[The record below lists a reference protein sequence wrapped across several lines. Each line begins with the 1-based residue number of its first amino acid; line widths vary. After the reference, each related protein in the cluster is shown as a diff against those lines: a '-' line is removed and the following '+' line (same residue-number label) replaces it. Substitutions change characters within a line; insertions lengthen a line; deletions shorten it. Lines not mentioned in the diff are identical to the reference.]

1 MTTDIESRPKLSPR
15 DFLKARR
22 PERFSDSVRK
32 EVGKLDRSVLEY
44 QLATLN
50 RRNLELAFEDFAKK
64 LCEKV
69 ICPNLLEQTGPVA
82 GGDGKVDTQT
92 FPVSEQTKA
101 LWFVGVNENS
111 HEDRWAFAVSTQED
125 WKAKCRKDV
134 RKISATNRDYK
145 KAFCV
150 TNMYTKANQR
160 SDIEDSLKEETGIDV
175 RILDIS
181 WIMDQVFSNGYEQL
195 AIDAL
200 SIDIDWRREIEVGSN
215 DYTKTH
221 RLQNIEN
228 EIKDEINASKILLHQ
243 LDWLLEVAI
252 LSKELEKPVVET
264 KGLFDR
270 AVVAS
275 EKFGSSYQQFNA
287 HYQYAWAAYW
297 WFEEIELFRE
307 QLRFCVDLAKNIGQ
321 SGQWG
326 SVVSLLGLYS
336 GHSRNSKNE
345 NLADYDSLA
354 SETKNILLGLAE
366 KDERPS
372 NSLMSKAYIEL
383 LNLQSIESIDQTTK
397 IFSSLLSI
405 VKEGELL
412 VGFSFIELYDL
423 ITELDCIFGE
433 LDSYELLLDYFTEQ
447 TSRRDGD
454 TKGALLSLKRGARR
468 LESDEPYQAIK
479 LIGKSLLGLY
489 KKEAKKDLYVAL
501 NLLSECYQKADLL
514 WASRANLL
522 LAASIITD
530 EFWKSG
536 DLLSAQAYVYIR
548 LSIIE
553 LKLGRINY
561 ALSWWELACIVDAN
575 LEGAILT
582 EKENQRID
590 AYLSQCILNA
600 DLETLECF
608 SKLPDLLDRYQLFS
622 SRAMLLYAL
631 GHEDIVKE
639 EYELKVDQEY
649 INYLKIVRDTDLG
662 ASVPILINCDVRYST
677 IETSVMG
684 AVITVSFPLRS
695 PLAELAET
703 LLSVIE
709 GFFST
714 CMVDQVF
721 VYESRLDI
729 EITADDDDEIEIS
742 HEVDDASGTL
752 KMSVLCSSFTPD
764 MLNVSGQK
772 IIQDWLH
779 DFVIDVFSRMVRPK
793 NPERTLDSMLGE
805 DRALERSVSFGACFV
820 GLQNIM
826 GNDAVSRIKSL
837 LHDAEYKRYEML
849 RTLPWDSSFPKPI
862 PTPKPLTDLKPGKGE
877 PPEGL
882 IDRESLTHKDM
893 KVQDL
898 IKIRLWDRTVWCGIG
913 FALYPNG
920 DIELTVL
927 FEDKQAAAAIFEDLE
942 KEIGNEDSEDR
953 LRISIIKNIDQKKP
967 AHYRVCISENFTF
980 DSNKTVQMIARI
992 NTMTPS
998 TSENLD
1004 RFISAFNERKSYLL
1018 SYAVVKNEKIIGNY
1032 SSKKKSIRKYG
1043 INVIEAWEIGPNDI
1057 EGMAIHSDDDPL
1069 IPERVSNP
1077 PIIETL
1083 KRKFRQ

>member
-32 EVGKLDRSVLEY
+32 EIGKLDRSVLEY

-50 RRNLELAFEDFAKK
+50 KRNLELAFEDFAKK

-150 TNMYTKANQR
+150 TSMYTKANQR

-181 WIMDQVFSNGYEQL
+181 WIMDQIFSNGYEQL

-215 DYTKTH
+215 DYTKTL
-221 RLQNIEN
+221 RLQNLEN
-228 EIKDEINASKILLHQ
+228 DIKDEINSSEILLHQ

-297 WFEEIELFRE
+297 WFEDIELFRE
-307 QLRFCVDLAKNIGQ
+307 QLRFCVDLAKKIEQ
-321 SGQWG
+321 SRQWG

-336 GHSRNSKNE
+336 SHSRNSKNE

-354 SETKNILLGLAE
+354 PETKNILLGLAE

-372 NSLMSKAYIEL
+372 NALMSKAYIEL
-383 LNLQSIESIDQTTK
+383 LNLQSIESIDQTTE

-423 ITELDCIFGE
+423 ITGLDSIFGE
-433 LDSYELLLDYFTEQ
+433 VDSYELLLDYFTEQ

-479 LIGKSLLGLY
+479 LIGKSLMGLY
-489 KKEAKKDLYVAL
+489 KNETKKDLYVAL
-501 NLLSECYQKADLL
+501 NLLSECYQKAGLL

-536 DLLSAQAYVYIR
+536 DLLSAQAYIYIR

-561 ALSWWELACIVDAN
+561 ALSWWELACIIDAN

-582 EKENQRID
+582 KKESQRID

-608 SKLPDLLDRYQLFS
+608 SKLPDLLDRYRLFS

-631 GHEDIVKE
+631 GHEDIVVKE
-639 EYELKVDQEY
+639 EYELKIDQEY

-662 ASVPILINCDVRYST
+662 ASVPMLINCDVRYST

-695 PLAELAET
+695 PLVELAET

-742 HEVDDASGTL
+742 HEVDDASGAL

-849 RTLPWDSSFPKPI
+849 RILPWDSSFPKPI
-862 PTPKPLTDLKPGKGE
+862 PTSKPLTDLKPGKGA

-882 IDRESLTHKDM
+882 IDSESLTHKDM

-898 IKIRLWDRTVWCGIG
+898 IKIRLWDRTVWCGTG
-913 FALYPNG
+913 FTLYPNG
-920 DIELTVL
+920 DIKLTVL
-927 FEDKQAAAAIFEDLE
+927 FEDEQAAAAIFEDLE

-953 LRISIIKNIDQKKP
+953 LRISIIKNIDQKKL
-967 AHYRVCISENFTF
+967 AHYRVCISE
-980 DSNKTVQMIARI
+980 I
-992 NTMTPS
+992 
-998 TSENLD
+998 
-1004 RFISAFNERKSYLL
+1004 
-1018 SYAVVKNEKIIGNY
+1018 
-1032 SSKKKSIRKYG
+1032 
-1043 INVIEAWEIGPNDI
+1043 
-1057 EGMAIHSDDDPL
+1057 
-1069 IPERVSNP
+1069 
-1077 PIIETL
+1077 
-1083 KRKFRQ
+1083 

>member
-32 EVGKLDRSVLEY
+32 EIGKLDRSVLEY

-92 FPVSEQTKA
+92 FPVSEQTKV
-101 LWFVGVNENS
+101 LWFIGVNETS

-181 WIMDQVFSNGYEQL
+181 WIMDQIFSNGYEQL

-200 SIDIDWRREIEVGSN
+200 SIDIDWRREVEVGAN
-215 DYTKTH
+215 DYTKTL
-221 RLQNIEN
+221 RLEKLENNIKN
-228 EIKDEINASKILLHQ
+228 EINASEILPHQ

-252 LSKELEKPVVET
+252 LSKELERPVIET

-270 AVVAS
+270 AIVAS
-275 EKFGSSYQQFNA
+275 EKFGGSYQQFHA

-307 QLRFCVDLAKNIGQ
+307 QLRFCVDLAKKIGQ

-326 SVVSLLGLYS
+326 DVVSLLGLYS
-336 GHSRNSKNE
+336 SHSRSSKNE
-345 NLADYDSLA
+345 SLSDYESLV
-354 SETKNILLGLAE
+354 SEAKSILTSLSE

-372 NSLMSKAYIEL
+372 NALMSKAYIEL
-383 LNLQSIESIDQTTK
+383 LSLQSIESADQATE

-405 VKEGELL
+405 VKDGELL
-412 VGFSFIELYDL
+412 VGFSFTELYDL
-423 ITELDCIFGE
+423 ITELDSIFGE
-433 LDSYELLLDYFTEQ
+433 LESYELLLDYFTEQ

-479 LIGKSLLGLY
+479 FIGKSLVGLY
-489 KKEAKKDLYVAL
+489 KKETKKDLYVAL
-501 NLLSECYQKADLL
+501 NLLSECYRKVDLL

-536 DLLSAQAYVYIR
+536 DLLSAQVYIYIR

-561 ALSWWELACIVDAN
+561 ALSWWELACIVDTS
-575 LEGAILT
+575 LEIEVLT
-582 EKENQRID
+582 ENEQQRID

-600 DLETLECF
+600 EFEALKCF
-608 SKLPDLLDRYQLFS
+608 TELPDLLDKYQLFS

-631 GHEDIVKE
+631 GYEDIVQE
-639 EYELKVDQEY
+639 EYELKIDQEY
-649 INYLKIVRDTDLG
+649 IDYLKVVRDTDLG
-662 ASVPILINCDVRYST
+662 ASVPELINCDVRYSS
-677 IETSVMG
+677 IETSVLG
-684 AVITVSFPLRS
+684 ALISVSFPFRS
-695 PLAELAET
+695 PLVELAET

-721 VYESRLDI
+721 VYESRLEI

-752 KMSVLCSSFTPD
+752 KINVLCSSFTLD

-772 IIQDWLH
+772 IIQEWLH

-793 NPERTLDSMLGE
+793 NPERTLESMLGE
-805 DRALERSVSFGACFV
+805 DKALERSVSFGACFV

-837 LHDAEYKRYEML
+837 LHDEEHKRYDML
-849 RTLPWDSSFPKPI
+849 RSLPWDSSFPKSK
-862 PTPKPLTDLKPGKGE
+862 PTTKPLTELKSGEGE

-882 IDRESLTHKDM
+882 INSESLSHKDV

-898 IKIRLWDRTVWCGIG
+898 IKIRLWDRTVWCGTG
-913 FALYPNG
+913 FALYHNG
-920 DIELTVL
+920 DIELTLL
-927 FEDKQAAAAIFEDLE
+927 FEDEQAAAAIFEDLE
-942 KEIGNEDSEDR
+942 NKIGSEDNEDR
-953 LRISIIKNIDQKKP
+953 LRISIIRNIDRKNP

-980 DSNKTVQMIARI
+980 DSNKTVQMIARK

-1004 RFISAFNERKSYLL
+1004 RFLSAFNERKSYTL
-1018 SYAVVKNEKIIGNY
+1018 SYAVVKNERIIE
-1032 SSKKKSIRKYG
+1032 SSLAKKKTIRKFD
-1043 INVIEAWEIGPNDI
+1043 INVLEAWKVGPNDI
-1057 EGMAIHSDDDPL
+1057 EVMAIHSDDDPL
-1069 IPERVSNP
+1069 IPEGVSNP
-1077 PIIETL
+1077 PIIESL
-1083 KRKFRQ
+1083 KRKFR

>member
-1 MTTDIESRPKLSPR
+1 MIIDIERRPKLSPR

-32 EVGKLDRSVLEY
+32 EIGKLDRSVLEY

-92 FPVSEQTKA
+92 FPVSEQTKV

-160 SDIEDSLKEETGIDV
+160 SDLEDSLKKETGIDV

-181 WIMDQVFSNGYEQL
+181 WIMDQIFSNGYEQL

-200 SIDIDWRREIEVGSN
+200 SIDIDWRREVEVGAN
-215 DYTKTH
+215 DYTKTL
-221 RLQNIEN
+221 RLQKLETNIKN
-228 EIKDEINASKILLHQ
+228 EINTSEILLHQ

-252 LSKELEKPVVET
+252 LSKELEKPIVET

-270 AVVAS
+270 AIMAS
-275 EKFGSSYQQFNA
+275 EKFGGSYQQFHA

-307 QLRFCVDLAKNIGQ
+307 QLHFCIDLAKKIGQ
-321 SGQWG
+321 PGQWG
-326 SVVSLLGLYS
+326 NVVSLLGLYS
-336 GHSRNSKNE
+336 SHSRHSKNE
-345 NLADYDSLA
+345 SLTDYETLA
-354 SETKNILLGLAE
+354 SEARNVLVALAG

-383 LNLQSIESIDQTTK
+383 LNLQSIESADQATEV
-397 IFSSLLSI
+397 FSSLLSI
-405 VKEGELL
+405 VKDGELL
-412 VGFSFIELYDL
+412 VGFSFNELYDL
-423 ITELDCIFGE
+423 ITELDSIFGE
-433 LDSYELLLDYFTEQ
+433 VDSYELLLDYFAEQ

-479 LIGKSLLGLY
+479 FIGKSLMGLY
-489 KKEAKKDLYVAL
+489 KKETKKDLYVAL
-501 NLLSECYQKADLL
+501 NLLSECYQKVDLL

-522 LAASIITD
+522 LAASIVTD
-530 EFWKSG
+530 EFWRSG
-536 DLLSAQAYVYIR
+536 DLLSSQVYIYIR

-553 LKLGRINY
+553 LKLGRVNY
-561 ALSWWELACIVDAN
+561 ALSWWETACIVDTN
-575 LEGAILT
+575 LEIAILT
-582 EKENQRID
+582 ENEHQRID

-600 DLETLECF
+600 DLEALNCF
-608 SKLPDLLDRYQLFS
+608 SKLPDLLDKYQLFS

-639 EYELKVDQEY
+639 EYELKIDHEY

-662 ASVPILINCDVRYST
+662 ASVPKLVNCDVRYST

-684 AVITVSFPLRS
+684 ALISVSFPFRN
-695 PLAELAET
+695 PLVELAET
-703 LLSVIE
+703 LLSVLE

-714 CMVDQVF
+714 GMVDQVF
-721 VYESRLDI
+721 VYESRLEI

-752 KMSVLCSSFTPD
+752 KMSVLCSSFPPD

-772 IIQDWLH
+772 IIQEWLH
-779 DFVIDVFSRMVRPK
+779 DFIIDVFSRMVRPK
-793 NPERTLDSMLGE
+793 NPERTLESMLGE

-837 LHDAEYKRYEML
+837 LHDAEHKRYDML
-849 RTLPWDSSFPKPI
+849 RSLPWDSGFPKSK
-862 PTPKPLTDLKPGKGE
+862 PTTKPLTDLKPGKGE
-877 PPEGL
+877 LPEGL
-882 IDRESLTHKDM
+882 IDSESLSHKDL
-893 KVQDL
+893 KVKDL
-898 IKIRLWDRTVWCGIG
+898 IKIRLWDRTVWCGTG

-920 DIELTVL
+920 DIELTLL
-927 FEDKQAAAAIFEDLE
+927 FEDGQAAAAIFEDLE
-942 KEIGNEDSEDR
+942 NEIGNEDRKDR
-953 LRISIIKNIDQKKP
+953 LRISIIRNIDRKNP
-967 AHYRVCISENFTF
+967 AHYRICISENVTF
-980 DSNKTVQMIARI
+980 ESNKTVQIIARQ

-1004 RFISAFNERKSYLL
+1004 RFLSEFSERKSYIL
-1018 SYAVVKNEKIIGNY
+1018 SYAVVKNERIME
-1032 SSKKKSIRKYG
+1032 SSSTKKKSIRKFG
-1043 INVIEAWEIGPNDI
+1043 INVLEAWKIGPNDI
-1057 EGMAIHSDDDPL
+1057 EVMAIRSDDNPL
-1069 IPERVSNP
+1069 IPEGVSNP
-1077 PIIETL
+1077 PIIESL
-1083 KRKFRQ
+1083 KRKLR

>member
-1 MTTDIESRPKLSPR
+1 MTIDIESRPKFSPR

-32 EVGKLDRSVLEY
+32 EIGKLDRSVLEF

-92 FPVSEQTKA
+92 FPVSEQTKV

-111 HEDRWAFAVSTQED
+111 HKDRWAFAVSTQED

-160 SDIEDSLKEETGIDV
+160 SDLEDSLKEETGIDV

-181 WIMDQVFSNGYEQL
+181 WIMDQIFSNGYEQL
-195 AIDAL
+195 AIDTL
-200 SIDIDWRREIEVGSN
+200 SIDIDWRREIEVGAN
-215 DYTKTH
+215 DYTKTL
-221 RLQNIEN
+221 RLQNLEN
-228 EIKDEINASKILLHQ
+228 NIKNEINASEILLHQ

-270 AVVAS
+270 AIVAF
-275 EKFGSSYQQFNA
+275 EKFGGSYQQFHA

-307 QLRFCVDLAKNIGQ
+307 QLRFCVDLAKKIGQ

-326 SVVSLLGLYS
+326 DVVSLLGLYS
-336 GHSRNSKNE
+336 NHSRDSKNE
-345 NLADYDSLA
+345 SLADYESLA
-354 SETKNILLGLAE
+354 SEAKNILFGLAE

-372 NSLMSKAYIEL
+372 NALMSKAYIEL
-383 LNLQSIESIDQTTK
+383 LNLQSIESADQATE

-405 VKEGELL
+405 VKDGELL
-412 VGFSFIELYDL
+412 VGFSFNELYDL
-423 ITELDCIFGE
+423 ITELDSIFGE
-433 LDSYELLLDYFTEQ
+433 VDSYELLLDYFTEQ

-479 LIGKSLLGLY
+479 FIGKSLMGLY
-489 KKEAKKDLYVAL
+489 KKETKKDLYVAL
-501 NLLSECYQKADLL
+501 NLLSECYQKVDLL

-522 LAASIITD
+522 LSASIITD

-536 DLLSAQAYVYIR
+536 DLLSAQVYIYIR

-575 LEGAILT
+575 LEIAILT
-582 EKENQRID
+582 EKEHQRID

-600 DLETLECF
+600 DLEALKCF
-608 SKLPDLLDRYQLFS
+608 SKLPDLLDKYQLFS

-639 EYELKVDQEY
+639 EYELKIDQEY
-649 INYLKIVRDTDLG
+649 INYLEIVRDTDLG
-662 ASVPILINCDVRYST
+662 ASVPKLVNCDVRYST
-677 IETSVMG
+677 LETSVMG
-684 AVITVSFPLRS
+684 ALISVSFPFRS
-695 PLAELAET
+695 PLIELAET

-714 CMVDQVF
+714 GMVDQVF
-721 VYESRLDI
+721 VYESRLEI

-752 KMSVLCSSFTPD
+752 KMSVLCTSFTPD

-772 IIQDWLH
+772 IIQEWLH

-793 NPERTLDSMLGE
+793 NPERTLESMLGE

-837 LHDAEYKRYEML
+837 LHDAEHKRYDML
-849 RTLPWDSSFPKPI
+849 RSLPWDSSFPKSK
-862 PTPKPLTDLKPGKGE
+862 PTTKPLTDLKPGKGE

-882 IDRESLTHKDM
+882 IDSESLSHKDV

-898 IKIRLWDRTVWCGIG
+898 IKIRLWDRTVWCGTG

-920 DIELTVL
+920 DIELTLL
-927 FEDKQAAAAIFEDLE
+927 FEDEQAAAAIFEDLE
-942 KEIGNEDSEDR
+942 NKIGSEDNEDR
-953 LRISIIKNIDQKKP
+953 LRISIIRNIDRKNT

-980 DSNKTVQMIARI
+980 YSNKTVQMIARK

-998 TSENLD
+998 TTENLD
-1004 RFISAFNERKSYLL
+1004 RFLSAFNERKNYIL
-1018 SYAVVKNEKIIGNY
+1018 SYAVVKNERIIE
-1032 SSKKKSIRKYG
+1032 SSLAKKKTIRKFD
-1043 INVIEAWEIGPNDI
+1043 INVLEAWKVGPNDI
-1057 EGMAIHSDDDPL
+1057 EVMAIHSDDDPL
-1069 IPERVSNP
+1069 IPEGVSNP
-1077 PIIETL
+1077 PIIESL
-1083 KRKFRQ
+1083 KRKFR

>member
-32 EVGKLDRSVLEY
+32 EIGKLDRSVLEY

-111 HEDRWAFAVSTQED
+111 HEDRWAFAVSTQES

-181 WIMDQVFSNGYEQL
+181 WIMDQIFSNGYEQL

-215 DYTKTH
+215 DYTKTL
-221 RLQNIEN
+221 RLQKLEN
-228 EIKDEINASKILLHQ
+228 DIKDEINASEILLHQ

-252 LSKELEKPVVET
+252 LSKELENPVVET

-275 EKFGSSYQQFNA
+275 EKFGSSYQQFHA

-307 QLRFCVDLAKNIGQ
+307 QLRFCVNLAKKVGQ

-336 GHSRNSKNE
+336 SHSRHSKNE
-345 NLADYDSLA
+345 SLADYESLA
-354 SETKNILLGLAE
+354 SETKNILFGLAE

-372 NSLMSKAYIEL
+372 NALMSKAYIEL
-383 LNLQSIESIDQTTK
+383 LNLQSIESVDQATE

-405 VKEGELL
+405 VKDGELL
-412 VGFSFIELYDL
+412 VGFSFNELYDL
-423 ITELDCIFGE
+423 VTELDSIFGE
-433 LDSYELLLDYFTEQ
+433 VDSYELLLDYFTEQ

-479 LIGKSLLGLY
+479 LIGKSLMGLY

-501 NLLSECYQKADLL
+501 NLLSECYEKVDLL

-536 DLLSAQAYVYIR
+536 DLLSAQVYIYIR

-561 ALSWWELACIVDAN
+561 ALSWWEFACIVDAN
-575 LEGAILT
+575 LESAILT

-600 DLETLECF
+600 DLETLKCF
-608 SKLPDLLDRYQLFS
+608 SKLPDLLDKYQLFS

-639 EYELKVDQEY
+639 EYELKIDQEY

-684 AVITVSFPLRS
+684 ALISVSFPLRS
-695 PLAELAET
+695 PLVELAET

-714 CMVDQVF
+714 GMVDHVF

-742 HEVDDASGTL
+742 HEVDDAGGTL

-764 MLNVSGQK
+764 MLNVSGQR

-793 NPERTLDSMLGE
+793 DPERTLDAMLGE

-826 GNDAVSRIKSL
+826 GNDAVSHIKSL

-849 RTLPWDSSFPKPI
+849 RTLPWDSSFPKPM
-862 PTPKPLTDLKPGKGE
+862 PTSKPLTDLKPGKGE

-882 IDRESLTHKDM
+882 IDSERLTHKDM

-898 IKIRLWDRTVWCGIG
+898 IKIRLWDRTVWCGTG

-927 FEDKQAAAAIFEDLE
+927 FEDEQAAAAIFEDLE

-953 LRISIIKNIDQKKP
+953 LRISIIRNIDRKKP

-980 DSNKTVQMIARI
+980 DSNKTVQMIARK

-998 TSENLD
+998 ISENLD
-1004 RFISAFNERKSYLL
+1004 RFISAFNERKSYFL
-1018 SYAVVKNEKIIGNY
+1018 SYAVVKNERIIENY
-1032 SSKKKSIRKYG
+1032 SAKKKSIRKYD

-1057 EGMAIHSDDDPL
+1057 EVMAIHSDDEPL
-1069 IPERVSNP
+1069 IPEGVSNP
-1077 PIIETL
+1077 PIIESL
-1083 KRKFRQ
+1083 KRKFR

>member
-32 EVGKLDRSVLEY
+32 DIGKLDRSVLEY

-92 FPVSEQTKA
+92 FPVSEQTKV
-101 LWFVGVNENS
+101 LWFVGVNETS
-111 HEDRWAFAVSTQED
+111 HEDRWAFAVSTEED

-150 TNMYTKANQR
+150 TNMYTKASQR

-181 WIMDQVFSNGYEQL
+181 WIMDQIFSNGYEQL

-200 SIDIDWRREIEVGSN
+200 SIDIDWRREIEVGAN
-215 DYTKTH
+215 DYTKTL
-221 RLQNIEN
+221 RLEELESNIKN
-228 EIKDEINASKILLHQ
+228 EINASKIFSHQ

-252 LSKELEKPVVET
+252 LSKELEKPVIET

-270 AVVAS
+270 AIVAS
-275 EKFGSSYQQFNA
+275 EKFGGSYQQFHA

-307 QLRFCVDLAKNIGQ
+307 QLRFCVDLAKKIGQ

-326 SVVSLLGLYS
+326 DVVSLLGLYS
-336 GHSRNSKNE
+336 SHSRSSKNE
-345 NLADYDSLA
+345 SLTDYESLA
-354 SETKNILLGLAE
+354 SETKSILTSLAG

-372 NSLMSKAYIEL
+372 NALMSKAYIEL
-383 LNLQSIESIDQTTK
+383 LNLQSIESADQATE

-405 VKEGELL
+405 VKDGELL
-412 VGFSFIELYDL
+412 VGFSFTELYDL
-423 ITELDCIFGE
+423 ITELDSIFGE
-433 LDSYELLLDYFTEQ
+433 LESYELLLDYFTEQ

-479 LIGKSLLGLY
+479 FIGKSLIDLY
-489 KKEAKKDLYVAL
+489 KKETKKDLYVAL
-501 NLLSECYQKADLL
+501 NLLSECYQKVDLL

-536 DLLSAQAYVYIR
+536 DLLSAQVYIYIR

-561 ALSWWELACIVDAN
+561 ALSWWELACIVDTN
-575 LEGAILT
+575 LEVAVLT
-582 EKENQRID
+582 ENEQQRID

-600 DLETLECF
+600 ELEALKCF
-608 SKLPDLLDRYQLFS
+608 EELPDLLDKYQLFS

-631 GHEDIVKE
+631 GHEDIVQE
-639 EYELKVDQEY
+639 EYELKIDQEY
-649 INYLKIVRDTDLG
+649 IDYLKVVRDTDLG
-662 ASVPILINCDVRYST
+662 ASVPELINCDVRYSS
-677 IETSVMG
+677 IETSVLG
-684 AVITVSFPLRS
+684 ALISVSFPFRS
-695 PLAELAET
+695 PLVELAET

-721 VYESRLDI
+721 VYESRLEI
-729 EITADDDDEIEIS
+729 EITADDDDEIVIS
-742 HEVDDASGTL
+742 HEVDDTSGTL
-752 KMSVLCSSFTPD
+752 KIGILCSSFTPD

-772 IIQDWLH
+772 IIQEWLH

-793 NPERTLDSMLGE
+793 NPERTLESMLGE
-805 DRALERSVSFGACFV
+805 DKALERSVSFGACFV

-837 LHDAEYKRYEML
+837 LHDEEHKRYDML
-849 RTLPWDSSFPKPI
+849 RSLPWDSSSPKSK
-862 PTPKPLTDLKPGKGE
+862 PTTKPLTELKSGEGE
-877 PPEGL
+877 PPEEL
-882 IDRESLTHKDM
+882 INSESLSHKDV

-898 IKIRLWDRTVWCGIG
+898 IKIRLWDRTVWCGTG
-913 FALYPNG
+913 FALYPNE
-920 DIELTVL
+920 DIELTLL
-927 FEDKQAAAAIFEDLE
+927 FEDEQAAAAIFEDLE
-942 KEIGNEDSEDR
+942 NEIGSEDKEER
-953 LRISIIKNIDQKKP
+953 LRISIIRNIDRKNP

-980 DSNKTVQMIARI
+980 DSNKTVQMIARK

-1004 RFISAFNERKSYLL
+1004 RFLSAFNERKTYTL
-1018 SYAVVKNEKIIGNY
+1018 SYAVVKNERIIE
-1032 SSKKKSIRKYG
+1032 SSLARKKTIRKFD
-1043 INVIEAWEIGPNDI
+1043 INILEAWTVGPNDI
-1057 EGMAIHSDDDPL
+1057 EVMAIHSDDDPL
-1069 IPERVSNP
+1069 IPEGVSNP
-1077 PIIETL
+1077 PIIESL
-1083 KRKFRQ
+1083 KRKFR

>member
-1 MTTDIESRPKLSPR
+1 
-15 DFLKARR
+15 
-22 PERFSDSVRK
+22 
-32 EVGKLDRSVLEY
+32 
-44 QLATLN
+44 
-50 RRNLELAFEDFAKK
+50 
-64 LCEKV
+64 
-69 ICPNLLEQTGPVA
+69 
-82 GGDGKVDTQT
+82 
-92 FPVSEQTKA
+92 
-101 LWFVGVNENS
+101 
-111 HEDRWAFAVSTQED
+111 
-125 WKAKCRKDV
+125 
-134 RKISATNRDYK
+134 
-145 KAFCV
+145 
-150 TNMYTKANQR
+150 MYTKANQR

-181 WIMDQVFSNGYEQL
+181 WIMDQIFSNGYEQL

-215 DYTKTH
+215 DYTKTL
-221 RLQNIEN
+221 RLQKLAND
-228 EIKDEINASKILLHQ
+228 IKDEINASEILLHQ
-243 LDWLLEVAI
+243 LDWLLEVAV
-252 LSKELEKPVVET
+252 LSKELENPVVET

-275 EKFGSSYQQFNA
+275 DKFGRSYQQFHV

-307 QLRFCVDLAKNIGQ
+307 QLRFCVDLAKKIGQ

-336 GHSRNSKNE
+336 SHSRHSKNE
-345 NLADYDSLA
+345 SLADYETLA
-354 SETKNILLGLAE
+354 SETKNILFGLAE

-372 NSLMSKAYIEL
+372 NALMSKAYVEL
-383 LNLQSIESIDQTTK
+383 LNLQSIESVDQATE

-405 VKEGELL
+405 VKDGELL
-412 VGFSFIELYDL
+412 VGFSFNELYDL
-423 ITELDCIFGE
+423 VTELDSIFGE
-433 LDSYELLLDYFTEQ
+433 VDSYELLLDYFTEQ

-479 LIGKSLLGLY
+479 LIGKSLMGLY
-489 KKEAKKDLYVAL
+489 KKEAKKDLYLAL
-501 NLLSECYQKADLL
+501 NLLSECYQKVDLL

-536 DLLSAQAYVYIR
+536 DLLSAQVYIYIR

-561 ALSWWELACIVDAN
+561 ALSWWEFACIVDAN
-575 LEGAILT
+575 LEGAILN
-582 EKENQRID
+582 EKENQKID

-600 DLETLECF
+600 DLETLKYF
-608 SKLPDLLDRYQLFS
+608 SKLPDLLDKYQLFF

-639 EYELKVDQEY
+639 EYELKIDQEY

-684 AVITVSFPLRS
+684 ALISVSFPLRS
-695 PLAELAET
+695 PLVELAET

-714 CMVDQVF
+714 GMVDQVF

-729 EITADDDDEIEIS
+729 EITADDDDQIEIS
-742 HEVDDASGTL
+742 HEVDDAGGTL

-779 DFVIDVFSRMVRPK
+779 DFVIDVFSRMVKPK
-793 NPERTLDSMLGE
+793 NPKRTLDAMLGE

-826 GNDAVSRIKSL
+826 GNDAVSHIKSL
-837 LHDAEYKRYEML
+837 LHDAEYKRYDML
-849 RTLPWDSSFPKPI
+849 RTLPWDSSFPKPM
-862 PTPKPLTDLKPGKGE
+862 PTSKPLTDLKPGKGE

-882 IDRESLTHKDM
+882 IDSERLTHKDM

-898 IKIRLWDRTVWCGIG
+898 IKIRLWDRTVWRGTG

-927 FEDKQAAAAIFEDLE
+927 FEDEQAAAAIFEDLE

-953 LRISIIKNIDQKKP
+953 LRISIIRNIARKNP
-967 AHYRVCISENFTF
+967 AHYRVCISENLTF

-1004 RFISAFNERKSYLL
+1004 RFISAFNERKNYFL
-1018 SYAVVKNEKIIGNY
+1018 SYAVVKNERIIENY
-1032 SSKKKSIRKYG
+1032 SAKKKSIRKYD
-1043 INVIEAWEIGPNDI
+1043 INVIEAWKIGPNDI
-1057 EGMAIHSDDDPL
+1057 EMMAIHSDDEPL
-1069 IPERVSNP
+1069 IPEGVSNP
-1077 PIIETL
+1077 PIIESL
-1083 KRKFRQ
+1083 KRKFR